1 MWLNLFLRKKK
12 VLNINKK
19 KLDINKKKSFTC
31 KIIYVWVK

>member
-31 KIIYVWVK
+31 KIIYA